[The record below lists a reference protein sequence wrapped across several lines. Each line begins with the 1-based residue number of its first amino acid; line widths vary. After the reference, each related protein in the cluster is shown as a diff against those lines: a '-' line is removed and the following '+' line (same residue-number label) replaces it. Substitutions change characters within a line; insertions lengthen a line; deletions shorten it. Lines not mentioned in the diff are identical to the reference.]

1 MIVCDNDLTDKELFE
16 VIPNSKSAGNDE
28 LTRRV
33 DLSKKA
39 LSTFQRQAVIK
50 LIEKKILIKPC

>member
-50 LIEKKILIKPC
+50 LIEKKS